1 MYTCEICG
9 ARFEPQESYTG
20 VSVDGTKEKITALEC
35 PDCGSA
41 EVTELNECIF
51 CGAIAKDD
59 YCEDCAEEIT
69 AGLRKITEKL
79 FDKAQK
85 NNQPTCD
92 YDTIWAIS
100 EELEKL

>member
-1 MYTCEICG
+1 MYICEICG
-9 ARFEPQESYTG
+9 AHFEPQESYTG
-20 VSVDGTKEKITALEC
+20 VSSDGIKEKITELDC
-35 PDCGSA
+35 PNCGSA

-69 AGLRKITEKL
+69 TGLRKITEKL